1 MNTLALVGCR
11 STPLAGYLKALGVLR
26 VLSLQSDPEIRGMWR
41 NGRFSLQGSIS
52 HEKLTSFFLERY
64 SPTPL
69 VAPWNGGGGFSPKND
84 TTTIDKI
91 LKCEDPRFRRY
102 AETIREI
109 RKWPEV
115 RSIPESVGELAAF
128 LTNQI
133 AGKSGKAAESTLK
146 LLNDIRSLPEGIE
159 DGAFSLEKT
168 ALKEYLLSENREE
181 IFKKSAAWRKSLSKA
196 LTEYGKIQRSLDKE
210 AIMNA
215 CRTRLPDDLLDWFD
229 AVYALAGDKTSFAPI
244 LATGANDGNFEFSS
258 TFMKRTIDVLLDF
271 PRERSARLLESSLF
285 DTPAEGLMQG
295 KIGFYDPGR
304 AGGYNQGNG
313 VEQKDF
319 SINPWDYVLLFEGLP
334 VLAASVSRR
343 AGRSGAFIA
352 APFTVRHTRAGYV
365 SAGDEKDRS
374 ETWLPVWE
382 NPALFEEVRFLFRE
396 GRSALKRRASRT
408 GLDFA
413 RAAGSLGV
421 DRGIRFFQRYIY
433 LERRGKSYVA
443 LPAGAVATSQR
454 PEIEILN
461 EVDPVIRGVDTF
473 LREFGANIPASFAT
487 ARRRIEDCLFACAT
501 SPSPDAF
508 RKLVRSFGGMERLIA
523 QRADDKAKAHS
534 KPFFGLSARWVALCD
549 ENGRT
554 PEVRLAASLASVR
567 SSGEVGPLRSYLS
580 GVDPANPR
588 EWGKNCGSF
597 WQGVTLEERL
607 CRLLIRRQMD
617 AGRSRSEKFP
627 LESFLVLE
635 PEEVVP
641 FLEKETDDVLLEELL
656 RGFLWIDWKKKGLET
671 PKDRDGFG
679 RERPLS
685 RTWALLKLCHTPYS
699 LQGETLPFDP
709 RIAALLFAQ
718 RTDEATRAARN
729 RLRISGFPPRPV
741 AFASETEP
749 RRLLASMLF
758 PTGSLRRIARLVLMK
773 DFFQDIAH

>member
-1 MNTLALVGCR
+1 M
-11 STPLAGYLKALGVLR
+11 K
-26 VLSLQSDPEIRGMWR
+26 
-41 NGRFSLQGSIS
+41 
-52 HEKLTSFFLERY
+52 
-64 SPTPL
+64 
-69 VAPWNGGGGFSPKND
+69 
-84 TTTIDKI
+84 
-91 LKCEDPRFRRY
+91 
-102 AETIREI
+102 
-109 RKWPEV
+109 
-115 RSIPESVGELAAF
+115 
-128 LTNQI
+128 
-133 AGKSGKAAESTLK
+133 
-146 LLNDIRSLPEGIE
+146 

-168 ALKEYLLSENREE
+168 ALEEYILSKYGEE
-181 IFKKSAAWRKSLSKA
+181 YFKKSAAWRNRLNDA
-196 LTEYGKIQRSLDKE
+196 LTQYENTLDKD
-210 AIMNA
+210 AIRLA
-215 CRTRLPDDLLDWFD
+215 CRNRLSDNLLDWFD
-229 AVYALAGDKTSFAPI
+229 TVYALAGNKKTSFAPI
-244 LATGANDGNFEFSS
+244 LATGGNDGHLEFSS
-258 TFMKRTIDVLLDF
+258 TFMKRTVDVLLDF
-271 PRERSARLLESSLF
+271 PRERSALLLESSLF
-285 DTPAEGLMQG
+285 DTPAEGLMRG

-304 AGGYNQGNG
+304 AGGFNQGNG

-352 APFTVRHTRAGYV
+352 APFTVRHTRAGYA
-365 SAGDEKDRS
+365 SAGNEKDRS

-413 RAAGSLGV
+413 RAARSLGV

-443 LPAGAVATSQR
+443 LPAGAVSVSQR

-461 EVDPVIRGVDTF
+461 EVDPIVRNIDKS

-501 SPSPDAF
+501 SPSPAAF
-508 RKLVRSFGGMERLIA
+508 RKLVRSFGGMERLVA
-523 QRADDKAKAHS
+523 RLAGDKAKTRS
-534 KPFFGLSARWVALCD
+534 KPFFGLSTRWVSLCD
-549 ENGRT
+549 EDGPI

-567 SSGEVGPLRSYLS
+567 SSGEVGPLRSSLS

-588 EWGKNCGSF
+588 EWGKSGGSF

-607 CRLLIRRQMD
+607 CRLLMRRQMD

-656 RGFLWIDWKKKGLET
+656 WGFLWIDWKKKGTET
-671 PKDRDGFG
+671 PKDRGGLG
-679 RERPLS
+679 RARPLP
-685 RTWALLKLCHTPYS
+685 RTWALLKLCHTPYT
-699 LQGETLPFDP
+699 LRGEDLPFDP

-741 AFASETEP
+741 AFTSEAEP
-749 RRLLASMLF
+749 RRLLAGMLF
-758 PTGSLRRIARLVLMK
+758 PTGSLRRIAELVLIK